1 MKSPNRCADKVL
13 LICPVRNEAAYIPR
27 LLLGLQR
34 QTHSNWVILFF
45 DNASTDETAHI
56 ISQSLKDDNRIILQT
71 FTVPVPINENFNR
84 SIQIA
89 LSNHSAQFAGFIG
102 GDDVFL
108 EKTYLE
114 DLVLALNDRYSMAI
128 PVFKI
133 QEEKELDSYFT
144 SFHHLSKSPIRN
156 RMMQGWDSNYGN
168 FFYSLFRWK
177 DFSLIIT
184 DKRSKLSSNLSSD
197 WWFINTAL
205 RVIRFPPIFVPS
217 ATYIKFNKRYGYDS
231 EYYHVDEPHSKSIG
245 LQPAGDSNLGQ
256 VRTTL
261 GQRVRLRIENLLVVP
276 TLIIFREW
284 RRISFRDF
292 PEFILIWCIMVAS
305 RLRLAMGTYFRRN
318 ITRTRRGL

>member
-27 LLLGLQR
+27 LLLGLQH

-45 DNASTDETAHI
+45 DNASTDVTVHI

-71 FTVPVPINENFNR
+71 FTVPVPISENFNR

-89 LSNHSAQFAGFIG
+89 LSNHSAQFVGFIG

-168 FFYSLFRWK
+168 IFYSLFNWD
-177 DFSLIIT
+177 DFSIIIS
-184 DKRSKLSSNLSSD
+184 DK
-197 WWFINTAL
+197 
-205 RVIRFPPIFVPS
+205 
-217 ATYIKFNKRYGYDS
+217 
-231 EYYHVDEPHSKSIG
+231 
-245 LQPAGDSNLGQ
+245 
-256 VRTTL
+256 
-261 GQRVRLRIENLLVVP
+261 
-276 TLIIFREW
+276 
-284 RRISFRDF
+284 
-292 PEFILIWCIMVAS
+292 
-305 RLRLAMGTYFRRN
+305 
-318 ITRTRRGL
+318 